1 MLDRED
7 FKASSIVLEDI
18 APSSKRSVGL
28 PSTNNNSNGN
38 AGPSSLANVSADPE
52 FACLLQ
58 EASN

>member
-7 FKASSIVLEDI
+7 FKASSIALEDT
-18 APSSKRSVGL
+18 ALLNRSANL
-28 PSTNNNSNGN
+28 PSTGNNNSN
-38 AGPSSLANVSADPE
+38 AGPSSLANVSVDPE